1 MARLLIGA
9 GGTGGHIY
17 PALAVVEALRRSGTP
32 HTITF
37 VGSTDGFERPLVE
50 QSGVPLDH
58 YAEVSAGPLNGVS
71 AVRAARSAA
80 QIAWGVGQAAR
91 LVKQQRP
98 QAVLL
103 TGGWPNVPVA
113 LAAWALRV
121 PMLVYLPDIEPGQ
134 TIRYLAKIA
143 PRVAVTV
150 EASQRYFK
158 PGQTVVTGYPLRQQ
172 MLTATREAGQAHFG
186 LDPAR
191 RTLLVFGGSRGA
203 RSINQALER
212 ILPELLADGVQVIHV
227 TGTLDWERS
236 QAAVQPH
243 PDYHAY
249 SYLHESMALAL
260 AAADVALCR
269 AGASTL
275 GELPH
280 FGLPAVLV
288 PYPHAW
294 RYQRTNADWLA
305 ERGAAIRLNDEDMP
319 DQLLPTLRRLLQ
331 DTVQW
336 EAMRKAAR
344 SVAREGATALAQELI
359 RMAGGET

>member
-1 MARLLIGA
+1 M
-9 GGTGGHIY
+9 
-17 PALAVVEALRRSGTP
+17 
-32 HTITF
+32 
-37 VGSTDGFERPLVE
+37 
-50 QSGVPLDH
+50 QLDH
-58 YAEVSAGPLNGVS
+58 YAEVSAGPLNGVGALR
-71 AVRAARSAA
+71 AVRSLG
-80 QIAWGVGQAAR
+80 QIAWGVAQSVR
-91 LVKQQRP
+91 LMRQQRP
-98 QAVLL
+98 QAILL

-121 PMLVYLPDIEPGQ
+121 PMLVYLPDIEPGK
-134 TIRYLAKIA
+134 TIEYLAQLG

-150 EASQRYFK
+150 EASQRYFRA
-158 PGQTVVTGYPLRQQ
+158 GQTVVTGYPLRQQ
-172 MLTATREAGQAHFG
+172 MLTATRAAGQAHFE

-203 RSINQALER
+203 RSINQALEA
-212 ILPELLADGVQVIHV
+212 ILPTLLADGVQVIHV

-236 QAAVQPH
+236 QAATEPH
-243 PDYHAY
+243 PHYHAY
-249 SYLHESMALAL
+249 PYLHEEMALAL

-305 ERGAAIRLNDEDMP
+305 ERGAAIRLNDEDMAE
-319 DQLLPTLRRLLQ
+319 QLLPTLRRLLQ

-336 EAMRKAAR
+336 ETMRSAAR
-344 SVAREGATALAQELI
+344 SIAREGAAALAQELI
-359 RMAGGET
+359 RMASDET

>member
-17 PALAVVEALRRSGTP
+17 PALAVVEALRKGGQP

-37 VGSTDGFERPLVE
+37 VGSTDGFERPLIE
-50 QSGVPLDH
+50 QSGVQLDH
-58 YAEVSAGPLNGVS
+58 YAEVSAGPLNGVGPL
-71 AVRAARSAA
+71 RAARSLG
-80 QIAWGVGQAAR
+80 QIALGVAQSVR
-91 LVKQQRP
+91 LMRRQRP
-98 QAVLL
+98 QAILL

-121 PMLVYLPDIEPGQ
+121 PMLVYLPDIEPGK
-134 TIRYLAKIA
+134 TIEYLAKLG

-150 EASQRYFK
+150 EASQRYFRD
-158 PGQTVVTGYPLRQQ
+158 GQTVVTGYPLRQQ
-172 MLTATREAGQAHFG
+172 MLTATREAGQAHFK
-186 LDPAR
+186 LDPTR

-203 RSINQALER
+203 RSINQALEA
-212 ILPELLADGVQVIHV
+212 ILPTLLAEGVQVIHV

-236 QAAVQPH
+236 QAATEPH
-243 PDYHAY
+243 PHYHAY
-249 SYLHESMALAL
+249 PYLHTEMALAL

-305 ERGAAIRLNDEDMP
+305 ERGAALRLNDEDMAE
-319 DQLLPTLRRLLQ
+319 QLLPTLRRLLQ

-336 EAMRKAAR
+336 EAMRTAAR
-344 SVAREGATALAQELI
+344 SIAREGAAALVQELI
-359 RMAGGET
+359 RMTGDET

>member
-1 MARLLIGA
+1 M
-9 GGTGGHIY
+9 
-17 PALAVVEALRRSGTP
+17 EALRKGGQP

-37 VGSTDGFERPLVE
+37 VGSTDGFERPLIA
-50 QSGVPLDH
+50 QSDAQLDH
-58 YAEVSAGPLNGVS
+58 YAEVSAGPLNGVG
-71 AVRAARSAA
+71 ALRAARSLG
-80 QIAWGVGQAAR
+80 QIALGVAQAAR
-91 LVKQQRP
+91 LIQQQRP
-98 QAVLL
+98 QAILL

-113 LAAWALRV
+113 LAAWARRV
-121 PMLVYLPDIEPGQ
+121 PMLVYLPDVEPGQ
-134 TIRYLAKIA
+134 TIQYLAKLG

-158 PGQTVVTGYPLRQQ
+158 PGQTVVTGYPLRQS
-172 MLTATREAGQAHFG
+172 MLTATRAAGQAHFK
-186 LDPAR
+186 LDPQR

-203 RSINQALER
+203 RSINQALEA

-236 QAAVQPH
+236 QAATPPH
-243 PDYHAY
+243 PHYHPF
-249 SYLHESMALAL
+249 SYLHAEMALAL
-260 AAADVALCR
+260 AAADVAVCR
-269 AGASTL
+269 AGASAL

-305 ERGAAIRLNDEDMP
+305 ERGAAIRLNDEHMAE
-319 DQLLPTLRRLLQ
+319 QLLPTLRRLLQ

-336 EAMRKAAR
+336 EAMRAAAR
-344 SVAREGATALAQELI
+344 SVAREGAAALAQELI
-359 RMAGGET
+359 RLAGDET